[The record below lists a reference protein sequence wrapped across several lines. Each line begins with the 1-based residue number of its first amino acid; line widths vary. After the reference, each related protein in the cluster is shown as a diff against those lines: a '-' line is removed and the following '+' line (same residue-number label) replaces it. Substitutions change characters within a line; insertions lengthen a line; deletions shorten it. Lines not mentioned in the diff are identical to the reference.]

1 MSRIKLLSCL
11 GPVHSISRNQM
22 TLATHRTPSPE
33 ITGSI
38 RKKSN
43 YLQSSKFCKFVIQIF
58 STGLNA
64 SQNPVLGI
72 NWFSE
77 ELNSFISLSWKAT
90 HWSLFTCWRFTE
102 PQSCLDS
109 KSGQVYQSK
118 ADSWAS
124 LVAPMQRISLQG
136 RRPEFHPWVEKIP
149 GEGKRQ
155 PTPAFLPGEAHGQ
168 RCLVGH
174 S

>member
-1 MSRIKLLSCL
+1 MVSRIKLLSCL
-11 GPVHSISRNQM
+11 DPVHSISRNQM

-109 KSGQVYQSK
+109 KSGQVYQSE

-124 LVAPMQRISLQG
+124 LVAPMAKNQ
-136 RRPEFHPWVEKIP
+136 PA
-149 GEGKRQ
+149 RQ
-155 PTPAFLPGEAHGQ
+155 ET
-168 RCLVGH
+168 
-174 S
+174 